1 MAGEGDEGVAVI
13 ISQAHESQRRREAI
27 MNTVSLLIALHRRS
41 NNDNLHVQ
49 LEIMIHELLEIALL
63 FYTDAPADDDH
74 DEDDDGPD
82 SIPIPAA
89 STQESQEIRQTQFT
103 ATATSRFQTSFH
115 LSLYIRFCFS
125 SLELFGLVGC
135 CEHCGAWSV
144 R

>member
-27 MNTVSLLIALHRRS
+27 MNTVTVLIALHRRS

-82 SIPIPAA
+82 SDSDSSGVDA
-89 STQESQEIRQTQFT
+89 SVARDPPNPVYCDGDES
-103 ATATSRFQTSFH
+103 
-115 LSLYIRFCFS
+115 FS
-125 SLELFGLVGC
+125 D
-135 CEHCGAWSV
+135 
-144 R
+144 